1 MVLFKVN
8 KMCPRTVYSLSLLYS
23 LLLGWVTLMVSRML
37 FQDSFVAVNKTP
49 VDTLSTLRSVA
60 HQQRC
65 YFQLLDAADQ
75 ELQEATEQPVLVSL
89 LLP

>member
-1 MVLFKVN
+1 MPKNCLFSFF
-8 KMCPRTVYSLSLLYS
+8 TVQPP
-23 LLLGWVTLMVSRML
+23 LGMGDFDGQPPALPGQLCSCKQNT
-37 FQDSFVAVNKTP
+37 